1 MARQNRLSP
10 HDRQLL
16 REFEAEMELLERQQ
30 AHALDR
36 QAELDARPDSML
48 KVRFMDRLRADLADM
63 QRQMWLLAANIE
75 ALRGE
80 AGTDAR

>member
-10 HDRQLL
+10 HDRQPLH
-16 REFEAEMELLERQQ
+16 EFEAEMDLLERQQ
-30 AHALDR
+30 AHALER

-48 KVRFMDRLRADLADM
+48 KVCFMDRLRADLADM

-80 AGTDAR
+80 AGGDAR